1 MVISWAIHTDLAKG
15 DQGVRAM
22 RDAEAHIK
30 ALRHAARMG
39 IADIES
45 GRYRAFDS
53 PNALLRHL
61 AALRDAV
68 LSRLG

>member
-1 MVISWAIHTDLAKG
+1 
-15 DQGVRAM
+15 M

-30 ALRHAARMG
+30 ALCHAARMG